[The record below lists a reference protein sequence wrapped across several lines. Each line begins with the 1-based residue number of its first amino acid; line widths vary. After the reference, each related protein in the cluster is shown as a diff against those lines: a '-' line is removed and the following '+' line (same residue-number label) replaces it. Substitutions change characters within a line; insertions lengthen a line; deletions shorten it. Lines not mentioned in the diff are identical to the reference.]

1 MLEVYGL
8 IPAAGKAERLGSLPC
23 SKEIFPLGFHATPN
37 GPRPRPV
44 CGYLLESFCRAGVG
58 RALILLR
65 QGKWDIPALLGR
77 GTDHGLD
84 LAYLVLDTTTSV
96 PETLDS
102 AYPFVAEARVALG
115 FPDILFEPSDAYV
128 HLLGHQDATGSEIV
142 LGLFP
147 TDQCAKTDMVE
158 LDRTGRVRRLVIKQP
173 DAGLTYTWSIA
184 VWGPEFSQ
192 YLHDFVRSRAP
203 EPAGHEHYVGNVIQ
217 AAIDDGMKVAAVP
230 FPQGSYLDVGTP
242 EELKRAVA
250 ELVSNP
256 YLKGDR

>member
-23 SKEIFPLGFHATPN
+23 SKEIFPLGFRDTPL

-44 CGYLLESFCRAGVG
+44 CRYLLESFRRAGVG

-77 GTDHGLD
+77 GTGHGLD
-84 LAYLVLDTTTSV
+84 LAYLVLDTTSSV

-115 FPDILFEPSDAYV
+115 FPDILFEPTDAYV
-128 HLLGHQDATGSEIV
+128 HLLGHQDATGAEIV

-158 LDRTGRVRRLVIKQP
+158 LDRAGRVRRLVIKQP
-173 DAGLTYTWSIA
+173 DAGLTYTWSVA
-184 VWGPEFSQ
+184 VWGPEFSR
-192 YLHDFVRSRAP
+192 YLHEFVRSHTT
-203 EPAGHEHYVGNVIQ
+203 PAGRELYVGNVIQ
-217 AAIDDGMKVAAVP
+217 AAIDDGLKVAAVP

-250 ELVSNP
+250 QMAGPGV
-256 YLKGDR
+256 